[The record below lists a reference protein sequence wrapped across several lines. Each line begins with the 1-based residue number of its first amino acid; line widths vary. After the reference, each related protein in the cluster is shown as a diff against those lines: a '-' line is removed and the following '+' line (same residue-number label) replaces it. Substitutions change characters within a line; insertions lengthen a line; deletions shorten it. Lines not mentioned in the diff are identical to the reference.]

1 MYSPTWNAPNMNSPK
16 HLYGLLIFILLSSP
30 SKLCSANELSP
41 TETEKTPHPQQ
52 LAHVYK
58 EDQDNIV
65 IKDYWISEKLDG
77 IRARWNGSKLITR
90 NGNVIHAPAW
100 FVKDFPSRTLDG
112 ELWLKRNSFEK
123 TASIV
128 MRDKPSADWKN
139 IKFMLFDL
147 PEHKGKFTQ
156 RLTELYYLADT
167 IASPNVQVIP
177 QFKQADQTQL
187 MLTLDKL
194 VAQGA
199 EGLML
204 NHQDAHYQDGRS
216 TNLLKLKKHQDAEAK
231 VMAHIPG
238 KGKYKGM
245 MGSLL
250 VEIVELGE
258 MGEMEKNLQFKI
270 GSGFS
275 DMQRQ
280 TPPKIGTV
288 ITFKYYG
295 LTAKGIPRFASFLRI
310 KPKAIKNLWGQV
322 RWETC
327 GVRFVENLR
336 GQVR

>member
-1 MYSPTWNAPNMNSPK
+1 MNSPK
-16 HLYGLLIFILLSSP
+16 HLYGLLIFILLASP
-30 SKLCSANELSP
+30 SKVCSANELSP

-52 LAHVYK
+52 LARVYQD
-58 EDQDNIV
+58 DQDNIV

-90 NGNVIHAPAW
+90 NGHVIHAPAW
-100 FVKDFPSRTLDG
+100 FVKDFPLQTLDG
-112 ELWLKRNSFEK
+112 ELWLRRNSFEK

-177 QFKQADQTQL
+177 QFKQADQNQL

-204 NHQDAHYQDGRS
+204 NHQDAYYHNGRS
-216 TNLLKLKKHQDAEAK
+216 ENLLKLKKYQDAEAT
-231 VMAHIPG
+231 VMMHIPG

-250 VEIVELGE
+250 VEIGEMSELGKL
-258 MGEMEKNLQFKI
+258 EKSLQFKI

-275 DMQRQ
+275 NLQRH
-280 TPPKIGTV
+280 TPPAIGTV

-295 LTAKGIPRFASFLRI
+295 LTARGIPRFASFLRI
-310 KPKAIKNLWGQV
+310 KPKAVNKPAGAGSLK
-322 RWETC
+322 
-327 GVRFVENLR
+327 
-336 GQVR
+336 